1 MWTSLEVLIFLLS
14 HRYYC
19 NSKNIYIM
27 CSYRERERE
36 REREINI
43 KLFYDLPGHFCCDCH
58 KSFALTA
65 SQLRVK
71 DQEVR
76 IVEGPRSRVLQ

>member
-19 NSKNIYIM
+19 NSKNIYII
-27 CSYRERERE
+27 CSY

-43 KLFYDLPGHFCCDCH
+43 KIFYDLPGYFCCDCH

-76 IVEGPRSRVLQ
+76 VVEGL

>member
-1 MWTSLEVLIFLLS
+1 
-14 HRYYC
+14 
-19 NSKNIYIM
+19 M
-27 CSYRERERE
+27 CSYRE

-58 KSFALTA
+58 KSFALIA

-76 IVEGPRSRVLQ
+76 IVEGPRLLENHSETIILKLVDSSGS